1 MCTTLTPGKLD
12 INGYLKERLREVM
25 YDPCNLVQSYPDP
38 CPLFSD
44 EIFMIEIES
53 LYKTY
58 RMQASPPIT
67 AVHNLSLVIPD
78 GQIVGLLGAHG
89 AGKTTTIKLIGGLTR
104 PTAGHI
110 RLRGYDVVREQE
122 AALRQVGVL
131 LEDRPAL
138 QRQWSVQANL
148 RKAGREL
155 GLPVDRLAARIEQI
169 LHTCNLWEHR
179 HAIIATL
186 ATSQQRLV
194 ALASVI
200 LADPPIILLDEPTR
214 GVDVGDAHEV
224 IAVIRQLI
232 QGKTVR
238 LTTKCLVIAANYV
251 IGSRCSA
258 TVV

>member
-1 MCTTLTPGKLD
+1 M
-12 INGYLKERLREVM
+12 
-25 YDPCNLVQSYPDP
+25 
-38 CPLFSD
+38 
-44 EIFMIEIES
+44 
-53 LYKTY
+53 
-58 RMQASPPIT
+58 
-67 AVHNLSLVIPD
+67 
-78 GQIVGLLGAHG
+78 
-89 AGKTTTIKLIGGLTR
+89 
-104 PTAGHI
+104 
-110 RLRGYDVVREQE
+110 
-122 AALRQVGVL
+122 
-131 LEDRPAL
+131 
-138 QRQWSVQANL
+138 
-148 RKAGREL
+148 
-155 GLPVDRLAARIEQI
+155 
-169 LHTCNLWEHR
+169 HTCNLWEHR